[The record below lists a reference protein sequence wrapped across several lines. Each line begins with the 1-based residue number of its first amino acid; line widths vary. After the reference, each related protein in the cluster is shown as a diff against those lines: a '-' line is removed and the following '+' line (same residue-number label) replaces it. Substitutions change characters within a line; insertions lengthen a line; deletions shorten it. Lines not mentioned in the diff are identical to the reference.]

1 MLQINKRIGTLVPL
15 SALFSNDAK
24 RGTFA
29 AGVVFLDW
37 LAKSKQTA
45 WQLLPLHETQ
55 LQKGSKTIHV
65 PSPYKGYGI
74 GLDPKYLSSDDQ
86 DPTDNDINKF
96 IRNNK
101 YWISNYSLFCAL
113 RDYFGTD
120 NWSSWPEE
128 IRFREKKALKYWKE
142 KLATEIDDHLGLQAR
157 LHFAYRNLR
166 KNAKENNI
174 LLIGDFPFYLGMN
187 GPLVWEYQGL
197 FDIEKNGS
205 LRRVS
210 GVLKG
215 VKSHFGRQIWGHPL
229 YKWQRQNL
237 VLRIYKL
244 FELRIRYLAG
254 IYDYIRF
261 DHTKGLF
268 SYGVIDMLDHKLDF
282 YQLGPGSKIL
292 EKILLF
298 AETKNLKIYAEDT
311 GDKLIE
317 LRKCL
322 HVHHVPGVKIF
333 RFAYNEK
340 RKVFVNEY
348 LRTSKYPKNTVAY
361 TTTHDTE
368 SLLGYLEKLNV
379 NELDMLKIEFG
390 FERVLTNTSLAV
402 AIRNKVIYSPA
413 KIVLIPMQDW
423 LLTTDRINTPG
434 TEKDKDDP
442 NWRYVMS
449 MPIED
454 LPIKFF

>member
-1 MLQINKRIGTLVPL
+1 
-15 SALFSNDAK
+15 
-24 RGTFA
+24 
-29 AGVVFLDW
+29 
-37 LAKSKQTA
+37 
-45 WQLLPLHETQ
+45 
-55 LQKGSKTIHV
+55 
-65 PSPYKGYGI
+65 
-74 GLDPKYLSSDDQ
+74 
-86 DPTDNDINKF
+86 
-96 IRNNK
+96 
-101 YWISNYSLFCAL
+101 
-113 RDYFGTD
+113 
-120 NWSSWPEE
+120 
-128 IRFREKKALKYWKE
+128 
-142 KLATEIDDHLGLQAR
+142 
-157 LHFAYRNLR
+157 
-166 KNAKENNI
+166 
-174 LLIGDFPFYLGMN
+174 
-187 GPLVWEYQGL
+187 
-197 FDIEKNGS
+197 
-205 LRRVS
+205 
-210 GVLKG
+210 
-215 VKSHFGRQIWGHPL
+215 
-229 YKWQRQNL
+229 
-237 VLRIYKL
+237 
-244 FELRIRYLAG
+244 
-254 IYDYIRF
+254 
-261 DHTKGLF
+261 
-268 SYGVIDMLDHKLDF
+268 MLDHKLDF